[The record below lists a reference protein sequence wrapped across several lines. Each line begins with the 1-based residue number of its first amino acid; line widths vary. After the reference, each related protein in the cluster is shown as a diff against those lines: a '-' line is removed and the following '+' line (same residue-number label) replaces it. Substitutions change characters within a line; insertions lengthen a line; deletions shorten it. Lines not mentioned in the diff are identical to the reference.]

1 MRQSLTLTLLFAVL
15 AVLAV
20 LALGSLVYPV
30 AGQEISGSEVW
41 RSGVGDPVMAV
52 ALSEDG
58 LYSPVITEW
67 NIYVYDQNATV
78 LWRYPVSH
86 GESVAISSDS
96 ERVVAAGDHLLLFD
110 REGNIIWR
118 YKPDSRIRDV
128 ALTADGRTI
137 CTATDAGLCVFSL
150 NKERTVANV
159 SWTFEAE
166 DRIKSVSVDG
176 GGTGTVAG
184 GAAGDVYFLSGDGRL
199 LWTYRT
205 GNGGIKAVISRD
217 GSTVAAASSQ
227 QVILLNRNGQLLWK
241 SSVPGRIVDV
251 AISRDGSTLLLA
263 NGGVAVFN
271 RSGENIWTYATEE
284 DIGSVS
290 APSASMQFLTGAFDG
305 SVSFFVLQ
313 PETISCGTPDDTLS
327 NAVTAAAEPSQTSVA
342 PPQGQ
347 TTSQQEGMALSPT
360 TPVAVVASAAALI
373 WLRREGR

>member
-1 MRQSLTLTLLFAVL
+1 LLF
-15 AVLAV
+15 AV
-20 LALGSLVYPV
+20 LALGSLVCPV
-30 AGQEISGSEVW
+30 AGQEVSGSEVW

-58 LYSPVITEW
+58 LCCPVITEW

-176 GGTGTVAG
+176 GGTGIVAG

-199 LWTYRT
+199 LWTYRM
-205 GNGGIKAVISRD
+205 GNSGIKAVLSRD

-251 AISRDGSTLLLA
+251 AISRDGSTLFLA

-313 PETISCGTPDDTLS
+313 PETISRGTPDDTLS

-347 TTSQQEGMALSPT
+347 TTSQQEGMALSPA
-360 TPVAVVASAAALI
+360 TPVAVVASAAAP
-373 WLRREGR
+373 

>member
-1 MRQSLTLTLLFAVL
+1 MLF
-15 AVLAV
+15 AV
-20 LALGSLVYPV
+20 LALGSLICPV
-30 AGQEISGSEVW
+30 TGQEISGSEVW

-58 LYSPVITEW
+58 LYSPVITER

-86 GESVAISSDS
+86 GKGVAVSSDS
-96 ERVVAAGDHLLLFD
+96 ERIAAAGDHLLLFD

-137 CTATDAGLCVFSL
+137 CTATDAGLRVFSL

-159 SWTFEAE
+159 SWTFDAK

-176 GGTGTVAG
+176 GGTGIVAG
-184 GAAGDVYFLSGDGRL
+184 GAAGDVYLLSGDGRL

-205 GNGGIKAVISRD
+205 GNSGIKAVISHD

-227 QVILLNRNGQLLWK
+227 QVILLNRNGNLLWK
-241 SSVPGRIVDV
+241 SSVPGRIADV

-284 DIGSVS
+284 GIGSVS
-290 APSASMQFLTGAFDG
+290 APSASMQFLTGASDG
-305 SVSFFVLQ
+305 SVSLFVLQ
-313 PETISCGTPDDTLS
+313 PATISCGTPDDTLS
-327 NAVTAAAEPSQTSVA
+327 NAVTAAAEPSQTRGA
-342 PPQGQ
+342 PHQGQ
-347 TTSQQEGMALSPT
+347 TTSQQEGKALSPA

-373 WLRREGR
+373 WWRRERR